1 MRGPPSEPQKSFVY
15 RILKTLLIFARKKAR
30 LKFIYTL

>member
-1 MRGPPSEPQKSFVY
+1 MRGPPLKPQKSFVN

-30 LKFIYTL
+30 LKFIYIL